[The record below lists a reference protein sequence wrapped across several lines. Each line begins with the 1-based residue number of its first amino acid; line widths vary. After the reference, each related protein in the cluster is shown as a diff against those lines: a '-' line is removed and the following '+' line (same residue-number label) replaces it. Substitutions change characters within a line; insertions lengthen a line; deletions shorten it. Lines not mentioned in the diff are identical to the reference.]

1 MKSVMLIGAVFSLF
15 TTVAWANPVS
25 REALIQKIEGEYSS
39 TTFFSP
45 DSPLVQTLLA
55 PAKSVN
61 PGVSNAVW
69 QGIAKEIAPALG
81 RAVNGK
87 GGVMDSV
94 LRTPLETLS
103 DSDLQRLMVILS
115 DPVYKKFQTAITS
128 PAAQRRVVQSMMA
141 NAWKLNV
148 VVDQALT
155 EHKLNVPH

>member
-1 MKSVMLIGAVFSLF
+1 MKSVMLIGALLSLF
-15 TTVAWANPVS
+15 TASACASPVS
-25 REALIQKIEGEYSS
+25 REALIQNIEGEYSS

-45 DSPLVQTLLA
+45 HSPFVQTLLA

-61 PGVSNAVW
+61 PGVSNSVW

-81 RAVNGK
+81 EAVNGR
-87 GGVMDSV
+87 GGLMDSI

-103 DSDLQRLMVILS
+103 DSDLQRLTVILS

-128 PAAQRRVVQSMMA
+128 PTAQRQVVQSMMA
-141 NAWKLNV
+141 NAWKLNA
-148 VVDQALT
+148 VVDRALA